1 MDKTKKKSVK
11 RYVLWGVMALVVV
24 GLAVMPLMA
33 RQQQTEDGPTASIL
47 SANATV
53 GSIRSTVN
61 GGGTLEAGDPENI
74 SIPGDVKITE
84 FLVKNGDMVS
94 EGEALAAVDKVSVMS
109 AITGIEDSMSIV
121 EKQMENYTDEKADT
135 TVPAAAGGRVKLV
148 YAEEG
153 DRVEA
158 VMLEHVA
165 LAVLSLDGKMSVTL
179 TAGANLAVGDA
190 VTVTLA
196 DGTEVRITSGYTNT
210 TMNKK
215 EIRSVKLL
223 ENGLPEDHYNRT
235 NGFSDEKL
243 LLGKFEGKKTGKC
256 RMYVW
261 LDQENVIE
269 IKATDYTVFINSKD
283 EDEMNAWYQA
293 LK

>member
-1 MDKTKKKSVK
+1 MKK
-11 RYVLWGVMALVVV
+11 
-24 GLAVMPLMA
+24 
-33 RQQQTEDGPTASIL
+33 
-47 SANATV
+47 N
-53 GSIRSTVN
+53 
-61 GGGTLEAGDPENI
+61 
-74 SIPGDVKITE
+74 
-84 FLVKNGDMVS
+84 
-94 EGEALAAVDKVSVMS
+94 
-109 AITGIEDSMSIV
+109 
-121 EKQMENYTDEKADT
+121 
-135 TVPAAAGGRVKLV
+135 
-148 YAEEG
+148 
-153 DRVEA
+153 
-158 VMLEHVA
+158 
-165 LAVLSLDGKMSVTL
+165 
-179 TAGANLAVGDA
+179 
-190 VTVTLA
+190 
-196 DGTEVRITSGYTNT
+196 
-210 TMNKK
+210 